1 MEIKIPEIIKE
12 MTREECYR
20 LGFEQGFIEA
30 NCEPT
35 LGVEWYIKEVD

>member
-20 LGFEQGFIEA
+20 LGFKQGFIEA
-30 NCEPT
+30 NCEPP
-35 LGVEWYIKEVD
+35 VEVYTEEVD